1 MLANMASNFAKEIEA
16 HRRAIRK
23 NPRDARAHAL
33 LGLTLQELGKLEE
46 AVAAQSRAIQLDPTL
61 TALYETIA
69 PALHALGKHE
79 AAVDTYR
86 RALRIHKDN
95 ATMHAQ
101 LSGVL
106 YEIRE
111 FDEASASALRAI
123 ALEPDNPAFHL
134 SLAKAQH
141 ALNGDEKGA
150 EYLRQVLALAPDHV
164 EALVS
169 LGKCQHN
176 LKQYDAAVAS
186 FERALEIQ
194 PDDPEVL
201 CALGAAKMEL
211 KRPESACVVLRQA
224 LQLAPDHGRVHILLA
239 QACFELG
246 WKEQALRHAQRA
258 LELHPDDSLVHSMN
272 LFMLSHCCADP
283 AELTAAHFE
292 FGERWDVAS
301 WASHANQRDPNR
313 RLNIGF
319 VSADLYNHAVATFI
333 GPVLGFLQHSE
344 GLTLHV
350 YDNGRVADSVTE
362 ELRGFVAHWH
372 SITGLDDEA
381 LERKIRADG
390 IDILVD
396 LSGHSARNRLPVFA
410 RKPAPVQ
417 VSWIGY
423 GGTTGL
429 KTMDYYLADQFLLP
443 ERYDNQFTEKVVRLP
458 LGAPFSPSPHAPP
471 VNQLPALTNGYLTFG
486 SFHRANK
493 LSREVIAHW
502 AQLLRALPDS
512 KMLLGGLK
520 EGANDELL
528 DWFDKEGIDRDRL
541 ILRWRAPMAEYLAQH
556 HEVDIC
562 LSPFPY
568 TGTTTV
574 GHAIWM
580 GVPTLA
586 TVGPTNPSHAV
597 ACYMAHLGLHMFI
610 AQDDAT
616 FVKLGTLLAENHSML
631 ATLRASMR
639 ERFTGS
645 LVGYPGIASAAVEHA
660 FRMMWQRWCADLPP
674 APLRI
679 RLSDLGL
686 GSEQNTPT

>member
-1 MLANMASNFAKEIEA
+1 M
-16 HRRAIRK
+16 
-23 NPRDARAHAL
+23 
-33 LGLTLQELGKLEE
+33 LGLALQELGQLEQAIE
-46 AVAAQSRAIQLDPTL
+46 SQRRALQLDPKL
-61 TALYETIA
+61 SALYETIA

-79 AAVDTYR
+79 EAIGAYR
-86 RALRIHKDN
+86 RALLAHETN
-95 ATMHAQ
+95 ATLHGR
-101 LSGVL
+101 LSDVL
-106 YEIRE
+106 CEVRK
-111 FDEASASALRAI
+111 FDEATASAQRAI
-123 ALEPDNPAFHL
+123 ALEPDNPSFHF

-141 ALNGDEKGA
+141 ALNGDEQGA
-150 EYLRQVLALAPDHV
+150 ECLRKVLALAPDHV

-169 LGKCQHN
+169 LGRCQHN
-176 LKQYDAAVAS
+176 LKQYDAAIAS
-186 FERALEIQ
+186 FERALELQ
-194 PDDPEVL
+194 PDNPDVM
-201 CALGAAKMEL
+201 CALGAAKLEL
-211 KRPESACVVLRQA
+211 KHLESACSLLRRA
-224 LQLAPDHGRVHILLA
+224 LQFAPEHVRVHILLA
-239 QACFELG
+239 QGYFELG
-246 WKEQALRHAQRA
+246 WKEHALQHARRA
-258 LELHPDDSLVHSMN
+258 LELNPADSVVHSMN
-272 LFMLSHCCADP
+272 LFMLSHYCADP
-283 AELTAAHFE
+283 AELTAEHCK

-301 WASHANQRDPNR
+301 WEDHANQRDPER
-313 RLNIGF
+313 RLQVGF

-344 GLTLHV
+344 RLTLHI
-350 YDNGRVADSVTE
+350 YDNSRVKDSVTD

-372 SITGLDDEA
+372 RVTELDDDA
-381 LERKIRADG
+381 LERKIRTDG

-429 KTMDYYLADQFLLP
+429 KTMDYYFADQFLLP
-443 ERYDNQFTEKVVRLP
+443 ERYDSQFTEKIVRLP
-458 LGAPFSPSPHAPP
+458 IGAPFSPSPHAPAIK
-471 VNQLPALTNGYLTFG
+471 QLPALANGYLTFG

-493 LSREVIAHW
+493 LSREVIAQW
-502 AQLLRALPDS
+502 AKLLRALPDS
-512 KMLLGGLK
+512 RMLLGGLK

-528 DWFDKEGIDRDRL
+528 DWFDKEGIERDRL

-586 TVGPTNPSHAV
+586 TVGATNPSHAV

-616 FVKLGTLLAENHSML
+616 FVKLGTFLAENRSML
-631 ATLRASMR
+631 AALRTSMR
-639 ERFTGS
+639 ERFTNS

-660 FRMMWQRWCADLPP
+660 FRLMWQRWCADLPS

-679 RLSDLGL
+679 RLPDLGL
-686 GSEQNTPT
+686 TPDQPAVS